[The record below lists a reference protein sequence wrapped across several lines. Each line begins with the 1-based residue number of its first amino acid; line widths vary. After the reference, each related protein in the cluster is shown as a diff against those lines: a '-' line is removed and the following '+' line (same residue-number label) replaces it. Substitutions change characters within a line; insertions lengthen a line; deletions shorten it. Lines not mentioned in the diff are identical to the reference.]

1 MTSLNALWTFLSNY
15 SYLFGAIL
23 IGLGFFINFFGRKL
37 FKPVIFLLGM
47 LAFVAVSLLFFY
59 SIFFNQNTKSYV
71 GWIVL
76 GCSGAVGILV
86 GILLAKLSKVGV
98 AVLAGWGGICLF
110 LIVWSAFLYTV
121 HS

>member
-1 MTSLNALWTFLSNY
+1 MSNY

-76 GCSGAVGILV
+76 GCSTAVGILV
-86 GILLAKLSKVGV
+86 GILLAKLSKLGV